1 MQYQQNGRYEMTVS
15 DATYT
20 DDDTLQISLT
30 FGLDETPPLDELLTK
45 GYVKLSVY
53 DNDEFVENGTI
64 TLYNALHC

>member
-1 MQYQQNGRYEMTVS
+1 MTVS